1 MPGDGA
7 TCKSH
12 LTLTLRRIVI
22 GTSGPDSFEGQY
34 TGRRVILRRYYL
46 RSGIPLPLV
55 PCTN

>member
-7 TCKSH
+7 TCKLH
-12 LTLTLRRIVI
+12 PTFTLRRIVV
-22 GTSGPDSFEGQY
+22 GTSDPGSFEEQY